1 MTTTCSLP
9 PTTKTN
15 QQPPNSSMQAAPF
28 FGQNPSRPNAS
39 PFAGLGGHQ
48 PPPSLLQDN
57 HPPRLGGNQP
67 AALAMPCTRP
77 NTRSPGSHK
86 LNPEESAKK
95 HEVLRKERSSI
106 KDRKVKEVNDIGVGK
121 IQDIR
126 NNSNKKQELMGSKR
140 KRDADD
146 HAHQQELIGSK
157 RKRDADDH
165 AHQLRML
172 EEDGQKIEAVWG
184 YMQNVASANNDDQIQ
199 GLSSQMDELAP
210 RASL

>member
-1 MTTTCSLP
+1 
-9 PTTKTN
+9 
-15 QQPPNSSMQAAPF
+15 
-28 FGQNPSRPNAS
+28 
-39 PFAGLGGHQ
+39 
-48 PPPSLLQDN
+48 
-57 HPPRLGGNQP
+57 
-67 AALAMPCTRP
+67 MPCTRP

-146 HAHQQELIGSK
+146 HAHQ
-157 RKRDADDH
+157 
-165 AHQLRML
+165 LRML